1 MPMAEQEKAVTAR
14 ERAGHFERQQPA
26 GYLAFIPAPLPPP
39 ALRIEA
45 SLQAL
50 LSDADVAVG
59 RLDGAVRLVPDP
71 DLFVFMYVR
80 REAVLSSQ
88 IEGTQASLMDIL
100 EYVAELERS
109 ERRVDVV
116 EISNYVAAM
125 NHGLT
130 RLADLPI
137 SRRLLCE
144 IHAVLMKD
152 VRGGEP
158 DKTPGEFRRSQNWVG
173 GASPATAR
181 FVPPPWEAAA
191 ESFADLE
198 RFLHDPTPMP
208 PLIRI
213 GLAHAQFETIHPF
226 LDGNGRIGRLLIT
239 LWLVEWGI
247 LHHPLLCPS
256 VFLKEHRDEYIDR
269 LQAIR
274 DHGAWEDWLA
284 FFVDGIGQV
293 AREATDRALE
303 IVHLRDEHRDLISA
317 RLGRRVP
324 NALALLDQLFRQPV
338 VNARTVEALT
348 HVSQPTAS
356 ALVRDLERVGIL
368 RELTGQQR
376 NRLFAYTRYLD
387 LFPGVEDRG

>member
-1 MPMAEQEKAVTAR
+1 MLMSEQEKVVTAS
-14 ERAGHFERQQPA
+14 ERAGRFERQRP
-26 GYLAFIPAPLPPP
+26 GDYLAFIPAPLPPP
-39 ALRIEA
+39 DLRIEA

-71 DLFVFMYVR
+71 ELFVFMYVR

-88 IEGTQASLMDIL
+88 IEGTQASLMDVL
-100 EYVAELERS
+100 EYEAELERS
-109 ERRVDVV
+109 ERRVDVIEV
-116 EISNYVAAM
+116 SNYVAAM
-125 NHGLT
+125 NRGLT
-130 RLADLPI
+130 RLTDLPI

-158 DKTPGEFRRSQNWVG
+158 DKTPGEFRRSQNWIG

-191 ESFADLE
+191 DSFADLE
-198 RFLHDPTPMP
+198 RFLHDPKPMP

-239 LWLVEWGI
+239 LWLVERGI
-247 LHHPLLCPS
+247 LHHPLLYPS

-274 DHGAWEDWLA
+274 DKGAWEDWLA

-293 AREATDRALE
+293 AREATDRALD
-303 IVHLRDEHRDLISA
+303 IVNLRDEHRDLISA

-338 VNARTVEALT
+338 VTARTVEALT
-348 HVSQPTAS
+348 DVSQPTAS
-356 ALVRDLERVGIL
+356 ALVRDLEGLGIL
-368 RELTGQQR
+368 RELTGQRR

>member
-1 MPMAEQEKAVTAR
+1 MLMPRQQNAAMPS
-14 ERAGHFERQQPA
+14 ERAGRFERQQPG
-26 GYLAFIPAPLPPP
+26 GYLAFIPSPLPPP
-39 ALRIEA
+39 DLRIEA
-45 SLQAL
+45 GLQAL
-50 LSDADVAVG
+50 LSEADLAVG
-59 RLDGAVRLVPDP
+59 RLDGALSLVPDP

-88 IEGTQASLMDIL
+88 IEGTQASLMDVL
-100 EYVAELERS
+100 EYEAEVERS

-125 NHGLT
+125 NRGLT

-144 IHAVLMKD
+144 IHAVLMKG

-158 DKTPGEFRRSQNWVG
+158 DKTPGDFRRSQNWVG

-208 PLIRI
+208 PLIKI
-213 GLAHAQFETIHPF
+213 GLAHAQFEAIHPF

-239 LWLVEWGI
+239 LWLVERGI
-247 LHHPLLCPS
+247 LRHPLLYPS

-284 FFVDGIGQV
+284 FFVDGVGQV

-303 IVHLRDEHRDLISA
+303 IVRLRDEHRDLIA
-317 RLGRRVP
+317 AHLGRRVP

-338 VNARTVEALT
+338 VNARTVEALVD
-348 HVSQPTAS
+348 VSQPTAS
-356 ALVRDLERVGIL
+356 ALVTDLERLGIL
-368 RELTGQQR
+368 DELTGRPR
-376 NRLFAYTRYLD
+376 NRLFAYARYLD
-387 LFPGVEDRG
+387 LFPGAEDRG

>member
-1 MPMAEQEKAVTAR
+1 MLMEGQDKEAIAS
-14 ERAGHFERQQPA
+14 ERAGRFERQQPG

-39 ALRIEA
+39 DLRIGA
-45 SLQAL
+45 TLQAL
-50 LSDADVAVG
+50 LSEADVAVG

-88 IEGTQASLMDIL
+88 IEGTQASLMDVL
-100 EYVAELERS
+100 EYEAELERS

-116 EISNYVAAM
+116 EISNYIAAM
-125 NHGLT
+125 NRGLT

-191 ESFADLE
+191 ASFADLE

-239 LWLVEWGI
+239 LWLVERGI
-247 LHHPLLCPS
+247 LRHPLLYPS
-256 VFLKEHRDEYIDR
+256 VFMKEHRNEYIDR

-274 DHGAWEDWLA
+274 DQGAWEDWLA

-303 IVHLRDEHRDLISA
+303 IVHLRGEHRDLISA

-338 VNARTVEALT
+338 VNARTVEALID
-348 HVSQPTAS
+348 VSQPTAS
-356 ALVRDLERVGIL
+356 ALVRDLERLGIL
-368 RELTGQQR
+368 RELTGQPR

>member
-1 MPMAEQEKAVTAR
+1 M
-14 ERAGHFERQQPA
+14 G
-26 GYLAFIPAPLPPP
+26 
-39 ALRIEA
+39 A

-50 LSDADVAVG
+50 LSEADVAVG
-59 RLDGAVRLVPDP
+59 RLDGAVRLIPDP

-88 IEGTQASLMDIL
+88 IEGTQASLMDVL
-100 EYVAELERS
+100 EYEAQLDRS

-125 NHGLT
+125 NQGLT

-208 PLIRI
+208 PLIRV

-239 LWLVEWGI
+239 LWLVERGI
-247 LHHPLLCPS
+247 LRHPLLYPS

-274 DHGAWEDWLA
+274 DHGAWEDWLE

-303 IVHLRDEHRDLISA
+303 IVHLRDEHRALISA

-338 VNARTVEALT
+338 VSARTVEALID
-348 HVSQPTAS
+348 VSQPTAS
-356 ALVRDLERVGIL
+356 ALVRDLERLGIL
-368 RELTGQQR
+368 RELTGQPR
-376 NRLFAYTRYLD
+376 NRLFAYARYLD